1 MLTFYCRLIV
11 QKFWLYNFD
20 PKVKFIELCLVLK
33 FISKICGDDRS
44 FLHRIRSIPNTLIFS
59 FIYDNNACMMS
70 FLGWALPRSNTGS
83 DQGKHILHRPYPPL
97 QCNRRRSF
105 CLQQLSSLDGVQLSA
120 VPRWDSWDGSR
131 SSDNLLRGKPASYV
145 FVCGAVW
152 LQSTQAWVK
161 ASICISLSLNYRCH
175 ALTIFRPFISALLG

>member
-59 FIYDNNACMMS
+59 FIADNNACMMS

-97 QCNRRRSF
+97 QCNWRRSF

-152 LQSTQAWVK
+152 LLSTQAWMKV
-161 ASICISLSLNYRCH
+161 SICMSLSLNYRCH